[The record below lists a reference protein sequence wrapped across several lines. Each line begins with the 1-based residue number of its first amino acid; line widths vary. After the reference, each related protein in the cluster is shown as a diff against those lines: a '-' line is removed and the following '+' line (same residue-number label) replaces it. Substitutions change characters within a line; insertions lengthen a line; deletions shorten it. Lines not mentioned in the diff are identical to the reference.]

1 MKEIY
6 YIHTGHWPSASPS
19 IVFVTGTVHGLAQH
33 TTTHLVVQNN
43 DTAPD
48 SDIYN
53 RILGREKP
61 GRLIVHRIGKNGRP
75 QGHLRMFR
83 TARHIIE
90 EAAADGRI
98 AGVIT
103 RSVGFLPYLAG
114 VRRKTGVPC
123 YFETHDFYGD
133 LALRPDLK
141 RSLLIYKKRFYEHR
155 YLPRLNGVI
164 CLTGPQA
171 DLFRGC
177 YHGVPVAVAPTGL
190 LSVTRPDTRR
200 DKVFCYIGSLDPHK
214 GVGTVLNALAET
226 RDPDI
231 GLLVIGG
238 KTGSEIDV
246 FRRYADLR
254 KVGGRI
260 EITGWV
266 PHADVFRHMDRC
278 TAGIVPLG
286 DTPFNRVVTSPLKIL
301 DCFSRS
307 LPVIASDLPS
317 VRAYVKDGVHGVLF
331 PPGDVKACAV
341 AMDRMANEADIDAMS
356 RAVAADA
363 EGYLW
368 ERRAEKILAFIERTS

>member
-19 IVFVTGTVHGLAQH
+19 IVFVTGTMHGLAQH
-33 TTTHLVVQNN
+33 TPTHLVVQNN
-43 DTAPD
+43 DTA
-48 SDIYN
+48 SDGEVYR

-75 QGHLRMFR
+75 QGHFRMFR

-90 EAAADGRI
+90 DAAADGRV
-98 AGVIT
+98 AAVIT
-103 RSVGFLPYLAG
+103 RSIGFLPYLAG
-114 VRRKTGVPC
+114 IIRKTGVPC

-133 LALRPDLK
+133 LTQRPDLK
-141 RSLLIYKKRFYEHR
+141 CSLLMYKKHLFERR
-155 YLPRLNGVI
+155 YLPRLNGTI
-164 CLTGPQA
+164 CLTEPQA

-177 YHGVPVAVAPTGL
+177 YPGVPVAVAPTGL

-200 DKVFCYIGSLDPHK
+200 EKVFCYIGSLDPHK
-214 GVGTVLNALAET
+214 GVGLVLDALTET
-226 RDPDI
+226 RDNGI

-238 KTGSEIDV
+238 KTSREIDV
-246 FRRYADLR
+246 LRQYADLR
-254 KVGGRI
+254 NVGGRT

-266 PHADVFRHMDRC
+266 PHTEVFRHMDRC

-286 DTPFNRVVTSPLKIL
+286 DTPFNRAVTSPLKIL

-317 VRAYVKDGVHGVLF
+317 VRAYVKDGVHGILF
-331 PPGDVKACAV
+331 PPGNVTACAD
-341 AMDRMANEADIDAMS
+341 AMGRMANEADVDAMS
-356 RAVAADA
+356 RAVASDA

-368 ERRAEKILAFIERTS
+368 ERRAEKILTFIEHTS